1 MDQQRKTR
9 LLLLAALLPLI
20 ILVVAYLSFRDLPVG
35 EKYRPISEYGGD
47 FELFGYDRQYT
58 LDDFKGKVLVM
69 YFGFLN
75 CTEACPQSM
84 TKMRTAFNRLKPD
97 ELKDVLGVFI
107 SVDPDRDKRE
117 DLKGFAEYY
126 HKNVVALTGTQEQV
140 DEITHNYGVFF
151 ELVDLE
157 GSALGYTVD
166 HASRFYLVDKRGE
179 LYTTM
184 SHSTT
189 PNELMARIQQLLE
202 TSNTQE
208 TQNRQKATKATPEA

>member
-1 MDQQRKTR
+1 MDRQHKTR
-9 LLLLAALLPLI
+9 LALIAALLPLVL
-20 ILVVAYLSFRDLPVG
+20 LVVAYLNFRELPVG
-35 EKYRPISEYGGD
+35 EKYRPLSEYGGD
-47 FELFGYDRQYT
+47 FALFGYDRDYT

-84 TKMRTAFNRLKPD
+84 TKMRTAFNRLSEA
-97 ELKDVLGVFI
+97 ELAQVLGVFV
-107 SVDPDRDKRE
+107 SVDPERDKRE

-140 DEITHNYGVFF
+140 DKITSDYGVFF

-166 HASRFYLVDKRGE
+166 HASRFYLVDKSGK

-189 PNELMARIQQLLE
+189 PNELAARIRQVLE
-202 TSNTQE
+202 
-208 TQNRQKATKATPEA
+208 KPEAQEQQTEAVPNS